1 MFLGR
6 FPRRS
11 RWRDPGVSASNPE
24 PGASTGSPPLLAP
37 RPGSAARTR
46 ARRAVRTA
54 RQAAPRSPSLPARV
68 GTRCSCSCAP
78 RVLATRAQC
87 QDRTYSPALEPG
99 PAPASRW
106 GGAGRCGLRAPAEGA
121 LLRIRAARLAWGLG
135 ERVVN
140 KIFPRTGS
148 TPPPARRTRPGK
160 QGTQTL

>member
-1 MFLGR
+1 MARPGR
-6 FPRRS
+6 ERLQ
-11 RWRDPGVSASNPE
+11 
-24 PGASTGSPPLLAP
+24 PGARGFDRLPPLLAP

-68 GTRCSCSCAP
+68 GTRCSCSCAT

-148 TPPPARRTRPGK
+148 PPCAPNQAG
-160 QGTQTL
+160 